1 MTRRKTIVLVA
12 LLLAIYQVALAEHT
26 RLRPRV
32 VNGLPSTSFPQVGA
46 VLFVSPVERGERLC
60 TTCTGTLIGCSTVL
74 TAAHCVCPDWVDSAA
89 DCDTLGVAD
98 PAGIFMF
105 FQHAG
110 YLPVESVVV
119 HPGYQLGV
127 ASDLAILKLAVPASG
142 FPPLPTNEVASPA
155 PGTVGIIVGFGI
167 TSDDEY
173 RPGVKRYGSVV
184 TAQCAGLVPDN
195 THVCWDFLAPIGAPG
210 DDSNTC
216 HGDSGGPLFSSV
228 EGQPVLAGVTSGGSG
243 TCGAGSASF
252 DVDVYFD
259 REWIRNE
266 AGADLGGERC
276 GDLAQV
282 GESGTMVASVADG
295 SLSAWEPEGELTIEV
310 RENTVLLRVTLNG
323 QDAND
328 LYGLGFPQGNDFDLY
343 VRFGEQPI
351 EEGFDCVDP
360 TMGTYGLCEIDF
372 PDPGTWH
379 VTANRFV
386 GQGAFRLTAVA
397 FSRAPPARC
406 VGHCD
411 GNGDVTVD
419 ELLTMVNIALGS
431 ASVLGC
437 GSGGINGNGE
447 IMVDEIMTA
456 VSRAL
461 EGCT

>member
-1 MTRRKTIVLVA
+1 
-12 LLLAIYQVALAEHT
+12 
-26 RLRPRV
+26 
-32 VNGLPSTSFPQVGA
+32 
-46 VLFVSPVERGERLC
+46 
-60 TTCTGTLIGCSTVL
+60 
-74 TAAHCVCPDWVDSAA
+74 
-89 DCDTLGVAD
+89 
-98 PAGIFMF
+98 
-105 FQHAG
+105 
-110 YLPVESVVV
+110 
-119 HPGYQLGV
+119 
-127 ASDLAILKLAVPASG
+127 
-142 FPPLPTNEVASPA
+142 
-155 PGTVGIIVGFGI
+155 
-167 TSDDEY
+167 
-173 RPGVKRYGSVV
+173 
-184 TAQCAGLVPDN
+184 
-195 THVCWDFLAPIGAPG
+195 
-210 DDSNTC
+210 
-216 HGDSGGPLFSSV
+216 
-228 EGQPVLAGVTSGGSG
+228 
-243 TCGAGSASF
+243 
-252 DVDVYFD
+252 
-259 REWIRNE
+259 
-266 AGADLGGERC
+266 
-276 GDLAQV
+276 
-282 GESGTMVASVADG
+282 MVASVADG

-343 VRFGEQPI
+343 VRVGEQPI

-406 VGHCD
+406 VGDCD